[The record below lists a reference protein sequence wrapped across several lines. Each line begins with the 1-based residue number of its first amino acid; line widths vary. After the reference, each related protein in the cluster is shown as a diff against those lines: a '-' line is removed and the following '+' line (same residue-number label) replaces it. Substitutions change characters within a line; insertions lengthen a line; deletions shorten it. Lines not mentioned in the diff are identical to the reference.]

1 MNAILSYSGSIL
13 SGLLSFILI
22 YKYVAIL
29 LITYASAAGIPIPS
43 TSVVIAAAAFSS
55 QGYLN
60 FELVLLTAW
69 IGNVTGD
76 NTAYFLTRI
85 FGRRIINRVGILKK
99 IFDSRQVGK
108 IEDILRSKTFIT
120 IFISRFMSQIGPIVD
135 LLSGLIT
142 LDYRKY
148 IVPVLLGELTQVLI
162 FSGVGY
168 ELGDQWQSSI
178 GIIGAVGILLAVC
191 VLLYVVRKVFF
202 GDKPKIKV

>member
-162 FSGVGY
+162 FASVGY
-168 ELGDQWQSSI
+168 ELGDQWQNSI
-178 GIIGAVGILLAVC
+178 GIIGAIGALLAVC
-191 VLLYVVRKVFF
+191 FLLYIVRKVFF